1 MAAEVMAVEGMA
13 AEVMAVEGMAAEVM
27 AVEGMASEVMAVEGM
42 ASDTDP
48 AKNTV
53 VKKSLLLKLE
63 KCKSEKETIS

>member
-1 MAAEVMAVEGMA
+1 MA

-27 AVEGMASEVMAVEGM
+27 AVEGMASEVMAVEGMAVEGM

>member
-1 MAAEVMAVEGMA
+1 
-13 AEVMAVEGMAAEVM
+13 MAVEGMAAEVM